1 MAVAVLLVTH
11 GQMGKHLLETVT
23 EMVGN
28 APLPIDVVD
37 IHRGQDPDQ
46 MIGMAADRARELD
59 QGDGILMITDAFGS
73 TPSNIAMR
81 AAESCG
87 ARVVAGLNLPMLV
100 RIFNYPELELES
112 MTQGVVK
119 GGRQG
124 ILAAGDEEEQ

>member
-11 GQMGKHLLETVT
+11 GQLGKHLVDTVT
-23 EMVGN
+23 EMVGST
-28 APLPIDVVD
+28 PLPIDVVD
-37 IHRGQDPDQ
+37 IHRDQDPED
-46 MIGMAADRARELD
+46 MVAKAISRAQELD
-59 QGDGILMITDAFGS
+59 CGDGVLMITDAFGS

-81 AAESCG
+81 AARACH

-100 RIFNYPELELES
+100 RIFNYPELELEA

-124 ILAAGDEEEQ
+124 ILAADSNEH